1 MKIFLHC
8 FVFHAVQV
16 QDTHQVPLGIRH
28 HLPAN
33 TLLKQVPRVT
43 GTRRIARALD
53 ET

>member
-8 FVFHAVQV
+8 FLFHAVQV